1 MISKLGVAFAALF
14 EALKRILL
22 PVMARA
28 REEMKDPSA
37 AWLKLRALM
46 KNGQDSEGS
55 NAFNGLAV
63 SIAII
68 LFGMLGLPL
77 ILMSFFW

>member
-22 PVMARA
+22 PVMTRA

-46 KNGQDSEGS
+46 DNGQDSEGS